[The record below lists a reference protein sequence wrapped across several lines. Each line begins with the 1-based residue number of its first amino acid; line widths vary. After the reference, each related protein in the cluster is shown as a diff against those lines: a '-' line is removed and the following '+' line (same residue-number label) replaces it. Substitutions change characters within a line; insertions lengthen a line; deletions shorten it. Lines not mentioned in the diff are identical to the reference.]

1 MTTPCPGPAP
11 VHDSPMASDAAHRM
25 MAASGAMKNPTWELL
40 RQEKWAPVILATLT
54 TVFQRGERHMPCD
67 DFHARV
73 ARTFTEL
80 AEYVDFLHGASDPR
94 TVREHCK
101 SWVAKGWLSRR
112 AEPGGEVYRLTAES
126 GEAIRIVESFASAK
140 ASMTESQVQVVL
152 DRARRLALKAS
163 VDPDTRMVGLRQRIA
178 ELRNQ
183 LQAHEVELQ
192 ALEAGGVVEVAD
204 DEQVHSDTLMLC
216 DDIDRLNHDLK
227 RVEDSFCDLERQLMR
242 EFTADT
248 RPQGEVVAEYM
259 RKAVRLTEESPE
271 GRGFQQAK
279 RFLLD
284 EDWRSQLQQDIA
296 ATLDNPHLA
305 DSFSERARNDLR
317 GTVRLIQ
324 LSVERVTNQRQAV
337 TTRLSR
343 FIQSRDPVRER
354 DLAEVLGQLRS
365 RLATWGTRHQ
375 AREEMVCPAGHYA
388 EPEVRRGVVPV
399 AGTVAAASSAATHG
413 HPFDVDDELL
423 WDGNVVTQGQ
433 LGVAHV
439 STLRMNPPHRRPTT
453 DLEPL
458 GEPCGT
464 EGIVVAP
471 DALRSAGGPFYTKLS
486 QALTERLATEP
497 EVTSDTLFHDLPEKL
512 RRPVDL
518 LGLLTIAVERGH
530 HQSVAHTK
538 YRAVRPDGETV
549 TYCGPLLVFR
559 DSSAADRQ
567 AGVSVSEQQSGSVL
581 PPLRS
586 IPPDPAHLPG
596 SSAGARHSKDS
607 TI

>member
-1 MTTPCPGPAP
+1 MTTPHPGPVPVLAP
-11 VHDSPMASDAAHRM
+11 QTASDAAQRM
-25 MAASGAMKNPTWELL
+25 IAAQEAMSNPTWELL
-40 RQEKWAPVILATLT
+40 RQEKWAPVVLATLT

-73 ARTFTEL
+73 ARTFTDL
-80 AEYVDFLHGASDPR
+80 AQHVDFLDGASNPR
-94 TVREHCK
+94 VVREHCK
-101 SWVAKGWLSRR
+101 AWVAKGWLSRR

-163 VDPDTRMVGLRQRIA
+163 VDPDTRMAGLRQRIA
-178 ELRNQ
+178 ELQQQ
-183 LQAHEVELQ
+183 LRAHETELNE
-192 ALEAGGVVEVAD
+192 LEAGGDVEVAD
-204 DEQVHSDTLMLC
+204 NEQVHSDTLMLC

-227 RVEDSFCDLERQLMR
+227 RVEDSFSDLERQLMR

-259 RKAVRLTEESPE
+259 RKAVGLTEESPE

-284 EDWRSQLQQDIA
+284 EEWRRQLQEDIA
-296 ATLDNPHLA
+296 ATLDNPYLA
-305 DSFSERARNDLR
+305 DSMSERARNDLR

-365 RLATWGTRHQ
+365 RLAAWGTRHP
-375 AREEMVCPAGHYA
+375 ARQEMVCPAGHFA
-388 EPEVRRGVVPV
+388 ESYSTPPSHPAAGGDGVP
-399 AGTVAAASSAATHG
+399 TASPQG
-413 HPFDVDDELL
+413 QLFDVAEELL
-423 WDGNVVTQGQ
+423 WDGPVTAAGQ
-433 LGVAHV
+433 LSVAHV
-439 STLRMNPPHRRPTT
+439 STLRMNPPHRRPAT

-458 GEPCGT
+458 GEPAGA

-486 QALTERLATEP
+486 QALTDRLATEQQ
-497 EVTSDTLFHDLPEKL
+497 VTSDTLFHDLPDAL

-530 HQSVAHTK
+530 HDSVAQTK
-538 YRAVRPDGETV
+538 YEAVRPDGETV
-549 TYCGPLLVFR
+549 TYHGPLLVFR
-559 DSSAADRQ
+559 NNPNHAH
-567 AGVSVSEQQSGSVL
+567 
-581 PPLRS
+581 
-586 IPPDPAHLPG
+586 PDPTCPPTPA
-596 SSAGARHSKDS
+596 AGASHSEDR
-607 TI
+607 TA